1 MNPTKR
7 NYRATFILDNR
18 GKEES
23 AEAIIEN
30 VEEKKKNVAVAPPVA
45 EKLLAPAITPPG
57 KQLEEAERLKIE
69 NLYLKLQNCQLQVQN
84 LDNSKALMILQMKE
98 LQAEMEKTRAE
109 LSAKYGTDISRTT
122 VKADGTIVSPPA
134 KA

>member
-1 MNPTKR
+1 MAQEN
-7 NYRATFILDNR
+7 
-18 GKEES
+18 
-23 AEAIIEN
+23 N
-30 VEEKKKNVAVAPPVA
+30 VEEKKNVAVAPPVA